1 MCRIVAIETIVLVVS
16 CVLFA
21 FHLNKTTVQVIT
33 MERNQIYVFYFR
45 NFLHVP
51 EVTLPLISEQ
61 SYLPHPK
68 LHNLQNLNSILS
80 LLFFIILNC
89 RHTYR

>member
-61 SYLPHPK
+61 SFLPHPK
-68 LHNLQNLNSILS
+68 LHNLQNLIPFFLYFF
-80 LLFFIILNC
+80 LL
-89 RHTYR
+89 Y